1 LNRLL
6 RKVRG
11 ALGIGLTWGVLWA
24 AIAIVTG
31 LIIGVV
37 DPDSIDPG
45 EGPLVAG
52 RIIGFVGF
60 VSGVAFSLL
69 LSLAEQRRKS
79 ILDLSLIRVALW
91 GAVGAAAPLLVTG
104 MPDGMVVFTSPLGA
118 AFASASVAIA
128 RRAERRHALASP
140 SPANARLSSTEDSQ

>member
-1 LNRLL
+1 
-6 RKVRG
+6 VRG
-11 ALGIGLTWGVLWA
+11 ALGIGLTWGIRWGALTV
-24 AIAIVTG
+24 VMG

-60 VSGVAFSLL
+60 LSGFTFALL
-69 LSLAEQRRKS
+69 LSFAEQWRKT
-79 ILDLSLIRVALW
+79 ILDLSLIRVVLW
-91 GAVGAAAPLLVTG
+91 GAVGAAAPLLLTG
-104 MPDGMVVFTSPLGA
+104 MPDGMVVITSPLGA

-128 RRAERRHALASP
+128 PRAERRDALASP
-140 SPANARLSSTEDSQ
+140 SPSNARLPSAEDGQ